1 MTVQE
6 KHMAK
11 KILQLEDE
19 LQMARDGVSQMSMA
33 VDAVMISTA
42 LAYGA
47 RLPNGGMVLTVDRP
61 AVVLTDKFIVQSK
74 HDRHGHLRVEVWK
87 KDV

>member
-6 KHMAK
+6 KHMAQ
-11 KILQLEDE
+11 KILKLEED

-47 RLPNGGMVLTVDRP
+47 RLPDGGMVLTVDRP
-61 AVVLTDKFIVQSK
+61 AVVLTDKYIVQSK
-74 HDRHGHLRVEVWK
+74 YDRRGHLRVEVWQ

>member
-6 KHMAK
+6 KHMAQ
-11 KILQLEDE
+11 KILKLEEE
-19 LQMARDGVSQMSMA
+19 LQTARDGLNEMSMA

-42 LAYGA
+42 LGYGA
-47 RLPNGGMVLTVDRP
+47 RLPDGGMVLTVDRP

-74 HDRHGHLRVEVWK
+74 YDKRGHLRVEVWK